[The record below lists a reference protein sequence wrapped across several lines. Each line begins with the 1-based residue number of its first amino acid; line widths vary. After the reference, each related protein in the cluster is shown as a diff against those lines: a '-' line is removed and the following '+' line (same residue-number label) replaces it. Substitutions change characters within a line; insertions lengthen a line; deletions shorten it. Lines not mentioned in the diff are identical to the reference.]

1 MYSHN
6 QWTDWKPFPD
16 PTKGDF
22 IVAPFGPG
30 CYELRLMTGQLVL
43 FGLAG
48 HVAYRM
54 SSLHPSGAGTRN
66 NSKKREYVGTHLPQI
81 EYRVIAFASRDEA
94 RDFERRELLSRH
106 PFATSWNSIL
116 SLPYRHANRIVALLR
131 CQIAS
136 RSAIARRSHR

>member
-94 RDFERRELLSRH
+94 RDFEQRELMSRRDQYI
-106 PFATSWNSIL
+106 FKT
-116 SLPYRHANRIVALLR
+116 
-131 CQIAS
+131 
-136 RSAIARRSHR
+136 